1 MKQPENQLAETP
13 VLAFKPY
20 PTSST
25 ANGIDSS
32 EVNLFTEP
40 NGDEEDIGNTIST
53 AKTFRQMSLTG
64 VVDAILEVGNQRK
77 AILGRLRSALVCG
90 KDSEAI
96 GFAKQLCGLAI

>member
-1 MKQPENQLAETP
+1 LTQSKNQLAETP
-13 VLAFKPY
+13 VLAFKPH

-40 NGDEEDIGNTIST
+40 TGDEEDAGNTIAT
-53 AKTFRQMSLTG
+53 ARTLRQMPLTG

-90 KDSEAI
+90 NDSEAI
-96 GFAKQLCGLAI
+96 GFARQLCGLAT